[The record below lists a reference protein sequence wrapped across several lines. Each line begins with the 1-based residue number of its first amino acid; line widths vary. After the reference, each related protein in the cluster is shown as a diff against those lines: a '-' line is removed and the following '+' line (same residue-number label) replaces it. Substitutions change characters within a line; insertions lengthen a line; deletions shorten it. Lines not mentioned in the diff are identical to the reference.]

1 MEYSFYSGGFMKIEK
16 NALPAGAAVSAVALW
31 SFSPVLIS
39 LIGAKAG
46 AAEIFLI
53 AISSSLIASLVISL
67 CQWGTTKTLIMMMKP
82 GAGLLN
88 GLKNAALAGVFIGLW
103 YFGCYQA
110 LQYGPKIETT
120 IIAFIWPLLSVFAM
134 RIFAKDLAKPLTL
147 KSWLLVLASFIGVV
161 GIVLNNNASSGSEGF
176 WGFFWA
182 ILAAIG
188 SGLYLPFAVK
198 ASKSFSTILGTGV
211 KTTFYSVSVSNVVAL
226 ITAGAAMI
234 VFKYPLDFSGIDTAS
249 FIYCTVIGLGV
260 YLFAE
265 IAWTWAFKETASLTL
280 SSLPYFSPAV
290 SVLLLAICFRQPLTI
305 YAVIGLTIIISSNL
319 YLHFESHI
327 KKIRENRR
335 MRRLKEGTQIEVS
348 S

>member
-1 MEYSFYSGGFMKIEK
+1 MNHSLSSVF
-16 NALPAGAAVSAVALW
+16 
-31 SFSPVLIS
+31 IS

-53 AISSSLIASLVISL
+53 AISLSLVVSLVIAVF
-67 CQWGTTKTLIMMMKP
+67 QWGTTKTLIKGMRIEP
-82 GAGLLN
+82 QLLN
-88 GLKNAALAGVFIGLW
+88 GLKNAALSGVFIGLW
-103 YFGCYQA
+103 YFGFYQA

-147 KSWLLVLASFIGVV
+147 KSWLLILASFIGVV
-161 GIVLNNNASSGSEGF
+161 GIVLNNSASSGSEGF

-198 ASKSFSTILGTGV
+198 ASKSFSAKLGTGV
-211 KTTFYSVSVSNVVAL
+211 KTTFYSVSISNTIAL

-234 VFKYPLDFSGIDTAS
+234 LFKYPLDFTRIDISS
-249 FIYCTVIGLGV
+249 FIYCIVIGLGV

-290 SVLLLAICFRQPLTI
+290 SVLLLAIFFHQPLTI

-335 MRRLKEGTQIEVS
+335 MRKSKEES
-348 S
+348 C